1 MPPAPIDQEAAAV
14 ALGCELFELA
24 AQLGASQP
32 ALQAHIEA
40 AAIRAVTA
48 LRLQVRGAAMGD
60 PHVQSAIEEA
70 ITVLLIAI
78 RMAPGKRAMI
88 EPIIIRLRST
98 VRQRDPESP
107 VTPAPVSSPKA
118 SAGPGSARARTEA
131 VSRPADYLVVD
142 GCNFL
147 GRAQGCRLGDPESR
161 DRLQE
166 YALRHPSQRVVVF
179 YDGQKAARRLFA
191 GIEERVV
198 SDRRS
203 ADEAILAFLDAMDDI
218 TRRRSIVISDDRE
231 LTERSKALGCRCEA
245 IGWLASR
252 IQRADAPKGTGTR
265 PSGVSR

>member
-147 GRAQGCRLGDPESR
+147 GRAQGFRLGDPESR